1 MRMLSI
7 LPLCWLL
14 ACRIL
19 AADAVP
25 PPPAQS
31 ANPFNPQP
39 SPAAPAAGGSQT
51 SWAQPTHAQSG
62 QPAGQMGGQKSA
74 APGSSAWPN
83 ALVPTATVPSGPS
96 APTTA
101 QTAAPVVP
109 SSPLP
114 SPPPP
119 IDPTSLTPAGVEVW
133 LDRTTRLP
141 RLAANLIR
149 EVPQARPISQDYRL
163 IPGDLIRLVTWGGLQ
178 MNQQVPVDPAGTLAL
193 PGVGAVPVSGLTV
206 AEAQARLG
214 ELLRTQVRNAGLIVA
229 VDSATGAGV
238 TVTGEVNTPGSLTV
252 PPGGTV
258 LEALAAAG
266 GVREGG
272 TLRAIQVRTG
282 GGAAAPVDLYRIAL
296 DGDSSALVPL
306 PPGAQIHVPLAAGA
320 QVQVFGAVRRP
331 GDIELAPEAP
341 LAQALAFAGGLAP
354 GADPANLRLLREG
367 PDGQIMVQV
376 SAVELERIVA
386 KDGDRLLVDERRAV
400 GAGSGSIA
408 VDGLVRDPGTHAWRD
423 GLSVQEALAGAGGVL
438 PGGDVSE
445 LVIERTLAEPRTI
458 DLGGG
463 IMGRI
468 FKELVADVG
477 PATVLRPLDRLV
489 VPQAPQLAQQ
499 RATITVQGAVRTP
512 GVFPFNPELTVR
524 DALKLAGGLL
534 PEAQTDQADIVRV
547 RIAASGQRDVDR
559 LAVEL
564 RPVLDGA
571 PGQTLMNLD
580 TIVIRTR
587 SDDRVRIA
595 ITGEV
600 ANTGSFV
607 LPRGTTL
614 RQALKIAG
622 GLTEDSFP
630 QGTRFYRVSE
640 AKEAQRQLDEMVR
653 QLSQAVAVNQ
663 QQLATANTPTG
674 QKILQAT
681 VLQQESELAR
691 MQRATA
697 TGRMAGIDLQRISAG
712 EESADFVLQNGDAI
726 EIPSRPGTIRVLG
739 EVMVPGSLRVEPG
752 LRATDAIRRSGGT
765 TAQADLDRVFVVRA
779 DGSVVASAA
788 FTGTAWSS
796 SERRWVR
803 TDLRKLELLE
813 GDSVIVPPD
822 LEYHRDGM
830 ELAKDWSQI
839 LFQVAAAAGTI
850 ALLSR

>member
-1 MRMLSI
+1 MRTLTIFS
-7 LPLCWLL
+7 LCWLV
-14 ACRIL
+14 ACRAL

-25 PPPAQS
+25 PSPAQKDKPFGTVTPAVS
-31 ANPFNPQP
+31 APPV
-39 SPAAPAAGGSQT
+39 
-51 SWAQPTHAQSG
+51 QPTAWDQ
-62 QPAGQMGGQKSA
+62 QPRPMQA
-74 APGSSAWPN
+74 AAN
-83 ALVPTATVPSGPS
+83 
-96 APTTA
+96 PTTA
-101 QTAAPVVP
+101 PSGVVPAPTSPGIPVPPAAAPVPAVAAV
-109 SSPLP
+109 
-114 SPPPP
+114 PPPAP
-119 IDPTSLTPAGVEVW
+119 IEPNALTPAGIEVW

-149 EVPQARPISQDYRL
+149 QVPQPRPIGQDYRL
-163 IPGDLIRLVTWGGLQ
+163 VPGDLLRLVTWGGVQ

-193 PGVGAVPVSGLTV
+193 PGIGAVPVSGLTV
-206 AEAQARLG
+206 AEAQARLT

-229 VDSATGAGV
+229 VDSAVGAGV
-238 TVTGEVNTPGSLTV
+238 TVTGEVNTPGALTV

-266 GVREGG
+266 GIRDGG

-282 GGAAAPVDLYRIAL
+282 KDAGATVDLYRIAL

-306 PPGAQIHVPLAAGA
+306 PPGAQVHVPLAPGA

-331 GDIELAPEAP
+331 ADIELAPEAP

-367 PDGQIMVQV
+367 PDGQVMVQV
-376 SAVELERIVA
+376 SAAELGRIAA
-386 KDGDRLLVDERRAV
+386 KDGDRLLIDERRSV
-400 GAGSGSIA
+400 GAGSGSIV
-408 VDGLVRDPGTHAWRD
+408 VDGQVRDPGTHAWRE
-423 GLSVQEALAGAGGVL
+423 GLSVVDALTGAGGVL
-438 PGGDVSE
+438 PGGDVSQ
-445 LVIERTLAEPRTI
+445 LVIERTLAEPRSI

-477 PATVLRPLDRLV
+477 PTTVLRPLDRLV
-489 VPQAPQLAQQ
+489 VPQAPQLSQQ
-499 RATITVQGAVRTP
+499 RATITVQGAVRSP
-512 GVFPFNPELTVR
+512 GTFPFNPELTVR

-547 RIAASGQRDVDR
+547 RIAASGQRDVER

-571 PGQTLMNLD
+571 PGQALMNLD
-580 TIVIRTR
+580 SIVIRTR
-587 SDDRVRIA
+587 TDDRVRIT

-614 RQALKIAG
+614 RQALTIAG
-622 GLTEDSFP
+622 GLTADSFP
-630 QGTRFYRVSE
+630 QGMRFYRVSE
-640 AKEAQRQLDEMVR
+640 AKEAQRQLEEMVR

-681 VLQQESELAR
+681 VMQQEAELAR

-697 TGRMAGIDLQRISAG
+697 TGRMAGIDLLRVAAG
-712 EESADFVLQNGDAI
+712 DESADFVLQNGDSI

-788 FTGTAWSS
+788 FTGTAWSP

-839 LFQVAAAAGTI
+839 LFQVAAAAGTV
-850 ALLSR
+850 ALLAR